1 VLTRSESA
9 IGVGPVLEALS
20 DRMVSSRRR
29 YPGQAAM
36 WFFVIGD
43 LWIFSCYFA
52 CYAFDRGQ
60 NAAAYWTG
68 QHTLDQAVG
77 VLNTILLLTS
87 SLFIAFCV
95 QAARSGA
102 VRQAS
107 RFLLIGAGLGVAFLL
122 VKAMEWCVKIE
133 AGLPAGADDFFVYYF
148 MFTGLH
154 VFHVSLGL
162 IILWLVFNELNSV
175 GNPRIDV
182 VESGAIYWH
191 LVDLLWI
198 MIFALLYLLR

>member
-1 VLTRSESA
+1 MLARGGSA
-9 IGVGPVLEALS
+9 AGFEPEMEAPS
-20 DRMVSSRRR
+20 DRAVCSQPRN
-29 YPGQAAM
+29 PGQAAM

-52 CYAFDRGQ
+52 CYAFDRGR
-60 NAAAYWTG
+60 NTTAYLMG
-68 QHTLDQAVG
+68 QHTLDQSLG

-87 SLFIAFCV
+87 SLFIVFCV
-95 QAARSGA
+95 QTVKSGA
-102 VRQAS
+102 VRLAR
-107 RFLLIGAGLGVAFLL
+107 RFLLIGGGFGVAFLL
-122 VKAMEWCVKIE
+122 VKAYEWYVKIE
-133 AGLPAGADDFFVYYF
+133 AGLPVGASDFFVYYF

-162 IILWLVFNELNSV
+162 LILGLVFNELKRA
-175 GNPRIDV
+175 GDPRIEF

-198 MIFALLYLLR
+198 IIFALLYLLR